1 MIILPVHLSDIINCT
16 STELFAEFIK
26 LYETTF
32 LSVFEGKR
40 ILELVRNYLLVEKL
54 KTCHI
59 YNTEEE
65 NTDNGENL
73 SGSALRKEKHAG
85 LVVYINGLDSTEV
98 ERISP
103 GIAVCVAH
111 RVRNKALASDM
122 YSNVSRS
129 ITRQ

>member
-1 MIILPVHLSDIINCT
+1 MI
-16 STELFAEFIK
+16 K
-26 LYETTF
+26 RYETTF
-32 LSVFEGKR
+32 PSVFEGKR
-40 ILELVRNYLLVEKL
+40 ILELVRNYLLVQKL